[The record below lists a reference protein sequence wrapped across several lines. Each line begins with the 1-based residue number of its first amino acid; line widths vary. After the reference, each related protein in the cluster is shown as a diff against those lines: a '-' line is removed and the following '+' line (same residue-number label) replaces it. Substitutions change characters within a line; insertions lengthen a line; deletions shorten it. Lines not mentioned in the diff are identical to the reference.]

1 MSLETFD
8 RFDVSLENNIAQS
21 CLNRPEKRNSMIPA
35 FWDQLP
41 KVVSDI
47 DDNARARVIVIS
59 SSGPVFS
66 AGMDLAAFAPKASAD
81 KDEARRNGIRH
92 GAAFYDS
99 ARKTQA
105 TFNALEACRL
115 PILAAIQ
122 GGCVGGGVD
131 MVTAC
136 DMRYATEDA
145 FFTIFETNIGMTADV
160 GTFPRLV
167 QQMPEGLVRELAYTG
182 RRMPAAEAK
191 AVGLVN
197 KVFADQ
203 TSMLEGVMAIAAEIA
218 EKAPLAVYGC
228 KRMIN
233 YSKDHSTADTLDYI
247 AIWNASMMQGQEMQ
261 EAMQARAEKRAG
273 DFTEL
278 PTRKGTFGS

>member
-1 MSLETFD
+1 
-8 RFDVSLENNIAQS
+8 
-21 CLNRPEKRNSMIPA
+21 MIPA

-41 KVVSDI
+41 AVVADI
-47 DDNARARVIVIS
+47 DANARARVIVIS
-59 SSGPVFS
+59 STGPVFS
-66 AGMDLAAFAPKASAD
+66 AGMDLAAFTPRAAANE
-81 KDEARRNGIRH
+81 DEARRNSIRH
-92 GAAFYDS
+92 GAAFYDT

-105 TFNALEACRL
+105 TFNALEDCRL

-167 QQMPEGLVRELAYTG
+167 QQIPEGLVRELAYTG

-191 AVGLVN
+191 AAGLVN
-197 KVFADQ
+197 QVYTDQ
-203 TSMLEGVMAIAAEIA
+203 NSMLEGVMAIAAEIA
-218 EKAPLAVYGC
+218 QKAPLAVYGC

-247 AIWNASMMQGQEMQ
+247 AIWNASMLQSQEMQ
-261 EAMQARAEKRAG
+261 EAMHARTEKRAG
-273 DFTEL
+273 DFTGL
-278 PTRKGTFGS
+278 PTRKGSFGSH